1 MSVVTAL
8 LDRDGVINKENGFI
22 RSKSEFKFLPQVLET
37 LRYLNNLNIRIIIIT
52 NQSAVGRGII
62 SSKKLKN
69 IHKYMC
75 DIVKKNGGEIEKIY
89 HCSYHPT
96 AGFGNFKKYSFNRKP
111 NPGMILKAKKKFK
124 LNKHNCFMIGDKK
137 TDKIAAKRANII
149 FFYKKK
155 LFLKQAK
162 SILKKFKI

>member
-22 RSKSEFKFLPQVLET
+22 KSKSEFKFLPQVLET

-75 DIVKKNGGEIEKIY
+75 DIIKKNGGKIEKFIIAL
-89 HCSYHPT
+89 T
-96 AGFGNFKKYSFNRKP
+96 ILQLVLV
-111 NPGMILKAKKKFK
+111 ILK
-124 LNKHNCFMIGDKK
+124 
-137 TDKIAAKRANII
+137 
-149 FFYKKK
+149 
-155 LFLKQAK
+155 
-162 SILKKFKI
+162 SIVLIVNQIQE